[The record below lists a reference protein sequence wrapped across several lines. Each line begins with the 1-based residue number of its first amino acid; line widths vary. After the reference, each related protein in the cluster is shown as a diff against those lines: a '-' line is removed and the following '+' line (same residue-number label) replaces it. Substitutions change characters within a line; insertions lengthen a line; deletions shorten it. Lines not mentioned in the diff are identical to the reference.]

1 MTATAIAIVRKSA
14 APAPADLDL
23 VPLAPSFVAEVRGL
37 DLALP
42 QSQATIAALRA
53 ALVRHKLLLFRGQA
67 LTPRQQRDF
76 AARFGSLHVHPLID
90 NVAGQPEIMVLEFD
104 AERRM
109 EESQWHTDVTFI
121 ETPPLGSILHGVVIP
136 EVGGDTIF
144 ADLGGAHA
152 GLSVP
157 LQSFLAGLRAR
168 HDFAKSF
175 DPGEIP
181 TAEYR
186 AKWERTRAT
195 HPPVS
200 HPVVRTHPESG
211 EKGLFV
217 NEGFTIAIE
226 GLARAESE
234 ALLAFLFAHSR
245 KAEFT
250 YRHRWQAGDVLFWDN
265 RITQHYAVIDYW
277 PRRRRMHRATILGDR
292 PV

>member
-1 MTATAIAIVRKSA
+1 MTAAATARKP
-14 APAPADLDL
+14 APAADLDL
-23 VPLAPSFVAEVRGL
+23 VPLGPSFVAEVRGL
-37 DLALP
+37 DLAVP
-42 QSQATIAALRA
+42 QADATIAALRA
-53 ALVRHKLLLFRGQA
+53 ALLRHKLLLFRGQA
-67 LTPRQQRDF
+67 LTPTQQRDF
-76 AARFGSLHVHPLID
+76 AARFGPLHIHPIID
-90 NVAGQPEIMVLEFD
+90 NVAAQPEIMVLNFD
-104 AERRM
+104 AEHRL
-109 EESQWHTDVTFI
+109 EKSEWPTDVTFI
-121 ETPPLGSILHGVVIP
+121 ETPPLGSILHGVAIP

-144 ADLGGAHA
+144 ADLGAAYA
-152 GLSVP
+152 GLSQP
-157 LQSFLAGLRAR
+157 LQGFLAGLRAR

-175 DPGEIP
+175 DPGEDP
-181 TAEYR
+181 ASEYR
-186 AKWERTRAT
+186 ARWERTRAT
-195 HPPVS
+195 HPTVS

-226 GLARAESE
+226 GLARAESD

-245 KAEFT
+245 QAEFT